1 MTARPAFRILL
12 LLGLTFAIAFLTLV
26 LVQLREA
33 SDVVMLLVYQGL
45 GALAGFASIAGVLW
59 AVFVVMGSI
68 RLRDRSRGRRI
79 LWFIASAVLCGSI
92 NAVVVSSLSAGADGW
107 GGLIA
112 AIAIGVAAVFVV
124 SAIVATLLVE
134 LVILSPRRVVADAS
148 APLDGS

>member
-1 MTARPAFRILL
+1 MKARPAVRSLL
-12 LLGLTFAIAFLTLV
+12 LLGVTFAIAVLTLTLV
-26 LVQLREA
+26 QA
-33 SDVVMLLVYQGL
+33 PQAADFGMLLTYQVL

-59 AVFVVMGSI
+59 AVFVVIGSI

-92 NAVVVSSLSAGADGW
+92 NAVAISALSAGADGW

-112 AIAIGVAAVFVV
+112 AIAIGVAGVFIV

-134 LVILSPRRVVADAS
+134 LVILRRRGQPVDAS
-148 APLDGS
+148 APTVG